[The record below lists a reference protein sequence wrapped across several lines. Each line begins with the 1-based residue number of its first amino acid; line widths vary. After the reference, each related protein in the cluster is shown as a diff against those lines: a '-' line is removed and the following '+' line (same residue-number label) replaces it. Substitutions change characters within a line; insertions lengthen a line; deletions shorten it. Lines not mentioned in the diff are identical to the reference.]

1 MLKDFLYLFLMKEKY
16 ILSLDQGTTSS
27 RAIIFNH
34 KGNVCATAQKEIK
47 QIFPVT
53 GWVEHDPV
61 EIWST
66 QLAVASE
73 AIAKFGIHAD
83 DIAGIGIANQRE
95 TTIIWSRKTGK
106 PIYNAI
112 VWQDHRTAHI
122 CDELIKN
129 GHDKIVKQKTG
140 LELDAY
146 FSATK
151 IGWILD
157 NVKGARQKAEN
168 GELAFGTVD
177 SWLIWN
183 LTNGAAH
190 LTDVTNASRTM
201 LFNIHT
207 LEWDEELLKLFDI
220 PHKLLPEVKP
230 NSHVFAQTAGRLI
243 SARIPICGVAG
254 DQQAAMFGQ
263 LCIKKGMVKNTYGT
277 GCFLMLNTGEK
288 PIESNNRLITTIA
301 WQLNNKVTY
310 ALEGSV
316 FVGGAVI
323 QWLRD
328 QLSIINSAK
337 QVESLAGKVDDNGG
351 IYFVPAFTGLG
362 APYWN
367 QHAKGL
373 IYGLTRGT
381 TKAHIARAALES
393 IAYQS
398 YDVIKAMENDIG
410 LKVNNIRADGGA
422 SVNSLLMQFQ
432 SDILGTIVERPQI
445 LETTALG
452 AAYMAGLAIGYWEN
466 TDELVSHWAIDRV
479 FTPLMHENKVS
490 HLIENW
496 QNAISKV

>member
-1 MLKDFLYLFLMKEKY
+1 MKEKY

-27 RAIIFNH
+27 RAILFNH
-34 KGNVCATAQKEIK
+34 KGNVCSVAQKEIK
-47 QIFPVT
+47 QIFPEI
-53 GWVEHDPV
+53 GYVEHDPV

-66 QLAVASE
+66 QLSVASE
-73 AIAKFGIHAD
+73 AIAKLGIHAD
-83 DIAGIGIANQRE
+83 DIAAIGIANQRE

-112 VWQDHRTAHI
+112 VWQDHRTADV
-122 CDELIKN
+122 CDDLILK
-129 GHDKIVKQKTG
+129 GYDKIVKLKTG

-157 NVKGARQKAEN
+157 NVEGARKRAEN

-183 LTNGAAH
+183 LTNGGSH
-190 LTDVTNASRTM
+190 LTDISNASRTM

-207 LEWDEELLKLFDI
+207 LEWDEELLTLFNI
-220 PHKLLPEVKP
+220 PRKLLPEVKP
-230 NSHVFAQTAGRLI
+230 NSHVFAHTAGRLI
-243 SARIPICGVAG
+243 SSRIPICGVAG

-277 GCFLMLNTGEK
+277 GCFLMLNTGDD
-288 PIESNNRLITTIA
+288 PVVSNNRLITTIA
-301 WQLNNKVTY
+301 WQMNNKVTY

-316 FVGGAVI
+316 FVAGAVV

-328 QLSIINSAK
+328 ELNIIRSSK
-337 QVESLAGKVDDNGG
+337 QIETLANKVDNNGG
-351 IYFVPAFTGLG
+351 VYFVPAFTGLG

-398 YDVIKAMENDIG
+398 YDVIKAMEKDIG
-410 LKVNNIRADGGA
+410 SSVKYIRADGGA
-422 SVNSLLMQFQ
+422 SVNSMLMQFQ
-432 SDILGTIVERPQI
+432 SDILGTVVERPQI

-452 AAYMAGLAIGYWEN
+452 AAYFAGLAIGYWEN
-466 TDELVSHWAIDRV
+466 TDELVCQWSIDRA
-479 FTPLMHENKVS
+479 FTPLMHQDKVS
-490 HLIENW
+490 GLIKNW
-496 QNAISKV
+496 HNAISKA

>member
-1 MLKDFLYLFLMKEKY
+1 MKEKY

-53 GWVEHDPV
+53 GWVEHDPI

-112 VWQDHRTAHI
+112 VWQDHRTAEI
-122 CDELIKN
+122 CDELIMN
-129 GHDKIVKQKTG
+129 GHDKVVKRKTG

-207 LEWDEELLKLFDI
+207 LEWDEELLSLFNI
-220 PHKLLPEVKP
+220 PSQMLPGVKP
-230 NSHVFAQTAGRLI
+230 NSHVFAHTAGRLI
-243 SARIPICGVAG
+243 SARIPICGVVG

-263 LCIKKGMVKNTYGT
+263 LCINKGMVKNTYGT
-277 GCFLMLNTGEK
+277 GCFLMLNTGEE
-288 PIESNNRLITTIA
+288 PIVSNNRLITTIA

-328 QLSIINSAK
+328 QLSIISSAK

-367 QHAKGL
+367 QNAKGL

-410 LKVNNIRADGGA
+410 MKVNYIRADGGA
-422 SVNSLLMQFQ
+422 SANSMLMQFQ

-445 LETTALG
+445 LETTAVG

-466 TDELVSHWAIDRV
+466 TDELISHWSIDRV

-496 QNAISKV
+496 RSAIAKA

>member
-1 MLKDFLYLFLMKEKY
+1 MKEKY

-27 RAIIFNH
+27 RAIIFDH
-34 KGNVCATAQKEIK
+34 KGNICALAQKEIK
-47 QIFPVT
+47 QIFPQT

-207 LEWDEELLKLFDI
+207 LEWDEELLTLFNI
-220 PHKLLPEVKP
+220 PMQVLPEVRP
-230 NSHVFAQTAGRLI
+230 NSHVFAHTAGRLI

-328 QLSIINSAK
+328 QLSIIRYSR
-337 QVESLAGKVDDNGG
+337 QVESLAVSVDDNGG
-351 IYFVPAFTGLG
+351 VYFVPAFTGLG

-410 LKVNNIRADGGA
+410 SKVNNIRADGGA
-422 SVNSLLMQFQ
+422 SANSLLMQFQ

>member
-1 MLKDFLYLFLMKEKY
+1 MKKKY

-34 KGNVCATAQKEIK
+34 KGDVCAIAQKEIE
-47 QIFPVT
+47 QIFPAP
-53 GWVEHDPV
+53 GWVEHNPV

-73 AIAKFGIHAD
+73 AIAKLGIHSD
-83 DIAGIGIANQRE
+83 EIAGIGIANQRE
-95 TTIIWSRKTGK
+95 TTIIWSKKTGK

-112 VWQDHRTAHI
+112 VWQDHRTAEV
-122 CDELIKN
+122 CDELRNKGYDRIIK
-129 GHDKIVKQKTG
+129 KKTG

-151 IGWILD
+151 ISWILD
-157 NVKGARQKAEN
+157 NVVGARLRAEK

-183 LTNGAAH
+183 LTDGAAH
-190 LTDVTNASRTM
+190 LTDISNASRTM
-201 LFNIHT
+201 LFNINK
-207 LEWDEELLKLFDI
+207 LEWDEELLSLFNI
-220 PHKLLPEVKP
+220 PHRLLPEVKP
-230 NSHVFAQTAGRLI
+230 NSHVFAYTAGRLVR
-243 SARIPICGVAG
+243 SQIPICGVAG

-263 LCIKKGMVKNTYGT
+263 LCINEGMVKNTYGT
-277 GCFLMLNTGEK
+277 GCFIMLNTGDK
-288 PIESNNRLITTIA
+288 PVVSKNRLLTTIA
-301 WQLNNKVTY
+301 WQINNKVTY

-316 FVGGAVI
+316 FVAGAVI

-328 QLSIINSAK
+328 QLSIINSAE
-337 QVESLAGKVDDNGG
+337 QVEALAGKVEDNGG
-351 IYFVPAFTGLG
+351 VYFVPAFTGLG

-398 YDVIKAMENDIG
+398 YDVIMAMEKDMG
-410 LKVNNIRADGGA
+410 RKVNNIRADGGA
-422 SVNSLLMQFQ
+422 SSNSILMQFQ

-452 AAYMAGLAIGYWEN
+452 AAYFAGLAIGFWEN
-466 TDELVSHWAIDRV
+466 TDQLISHWTIDRA
-479 FTPLMHENKVS
+479 FTPLMHKEKVS
-490 HLIENW
+490 CLIKNW
-496 QNAISKV
+496 HDAIKKT